1 METWNLIP
9 ENIKSISLIPVANP
23 IQELTALGVR
33 VGGHTY
39 NRLVLGREEPRPL
52 LMAQAVAAGNN
63 IFPTILNLLLE
74 SLPTRNNFTV

>member
-9 ENIKSISLIPVANP
+9 ENIKSISLIPVTNP
-23 IQELTALGVR
+23 IQELTALG

-39 NRLVLGREEPRPL
+39 NRLVLGREKPRPL

-63 IFPTILNLLLE
+63 IFPAILNLLLE

>member
-33 VGGHTY
+33 VGGYTY
-39 NRLVLGREEPRPL
+39 NRLVLGREATTSINGTGSGSRK
-52 LMAQAVAAGNN
+52 
-63 IFPTILNLLLE
+63 
-74 SLPTRNNFTV
+74 